1 MKLSNKAI
9 AGITIT
15 SAVVIATSTVLANLA
30 IRHTNPDKPVNPLDR
45 DKTYHHYSIIDKL
58 STHEKLNNLINFY
71 EFEGNVV
78 YFIDEQIFLNNFKSI
93 ITDTFKTIPAFKR
106 NYLNYEI
113 TCNYK
118 IKDTKSISIDLVWQ
132 EPGNKNKFFDQF
144 ILNLE
149 TV

>member
-1 MKLSNKAI
+1 MIHLLRSNKDLRI
-9 AGITIT
+9 
-15 SAVVIATSTVLANLA
+15 
-30 IRHTNPDKPVNPLDR
+30 
-45 DKTYHHYSIIDKL
+45 
-58 STHEKLNNLINFY
+58 NNLINFY

-118 IKDTKSISIDLVWQ
+118 IKDTKSISIDLV
-132 EPGNKNKFFDQF
+132 
-144 ILNLE
+144 
-149 TV
+149 